1 MTYTTAALAVTIL
14 KRLENFNVR
23 CLLAGGWAEEALQ
36 VIPAR
41 AHRDVDLL
49 FPAQSFSELD
59 RLFGDTLTEVPL
71 KRFAHKRAFLFEGA
85 MVEVVLVQ
93 RSGDRMVTLFWGDVP
108 FEWKLPLEETCSLD
122 GHRISAV
129 SRDNLRL
136 YRECHAST
144 QPWRWKDPTSV
155 RLRHFPTDC

>member
-14 KRLENFNVR
+14 KRLENFDVR
-23 CLLAGGWAEEALQ
+23 CLLAGGWAEEALGLT
-36 VIPAR
+36 PAR
-41 AHRDVDLL
+41 AHRDIDLL
-49 FPAQSFSELD
+49 FPAQSFEVLD
-59 RLFGDTLTEVPL
+59 RLFGDTLTEISL
-71 KRFAHKRAFLFEGA
+71 KRFVHKRAFLFEGA
-85 MVEVVLVQ
+85 MVEVVLAQ
-93 RSGDRMVTLFWGDVP
+93 RIGDRTVTVFWGDVA
-108 FEWKLPLEETCSLD
+108 FVWNSPLEETCVLD

-155 RLRHFPTDC
+155 RHFPTDC